1 MYSNVVFAGTFD
13 ILHIGHK
20 KLINHALKISKK
32 LYLGITSDE
41 FVKRNKS
48 YKCAS
53 FEERKNNII
62 KFLGKGISKV
72 EIVELD
78 DEYGMAQNE
87 KNLQAIVVSEET
99 KGRAQEINEIR
110 KSKGLKP
117 LKIISLQLIYAKD
130 FKKISC
136 ERIRAGEIDA
146 DGNMLHPK
154 SG

>member
-1 MYSNVVFAGTFD
+1 MYSNVVLAGTFD

-41 FVKRNKS
+41 FVKKNKS

-62 KFLGKGISKV
+62 KFLGKRISKV
-72 EIVELD
+72 EIVELN
-78 DEYGMAQNE
+78 DEFGMAQNE
-87 KNLQAIVVSEET
+87 KNLQAIVVSDET
-99 KGRAQEINEIR
+99 KFRAEAINEIR
-110 KSKGLKP
+110 KRNGLKP
-117 LKIISLQLIYAKD
+117 LEIISLPIVYAED
-130 FKKISC
+130 LKKISC

-146 DGNMLHPK
+146 NGKRLKGNK
-154 SG
+154 